1 MPAPAYP
8 SDAQIAFA
16 TYVAVAALAAA
27 LLLLVVIVVMRGLRR
42 RRAERIS
49 RQEETWRRAMHE
61 AMETPSAQGSLPPI
75 GDSDLPDFLMLWN
88 RLQETLRGPAADNMA
103 DLLRQNGLDARANQ
117 LLLSGSLR
125 SRLIVMASLGHLRD
139 ERAWAALE
147 QLTQSGAAV
156 VSFAAARALLRIE
169 PRRALDVLTPS
180 IMQRTDWS
188 VARLGC
194 MFAELGPA
202 IVTPSLT
209 TMLISR
215 PRAGLDRV
223 VKLARF
229 GDRSRIAPIMRGWLT
244 ASDDP
249 DIIMAALDYVEDDR
263 ELPWARG
270 AARHAEWRVRMA
282 AAKALGRIGAASELA
297 TLLELL
303 RDPVWWVRF
312 HAAQALTRLHG
323 MTEDELRQIREGA
336 RDSFAADMLAHAL
349 AAMPARKIK
358 L

>member
-1 MPAPAYP
+1 LAPAYS
-8 SDAQIAFA
+8 SDAQVAFA
-16 TYVAVAALAAA
+16 TGVAVAAVASA
-27 LLLLVVIVVMRGLRR
+27 LLLLVAIVVMRTLRR
-42 RRAERIS
+42 RRAERIA
-49 RQEETWRRAMHE
+49 RQEDAWRRAMHE
-61 AMETPSAQGSLPPI
+61 AMETPPAAGSLAAVSE
-75 GDSDLPDFLMLWN
+75 SDLPDFLMLWN

-103 DLLRQNGLDARANQ
+103 ELLRRNGLDVRAMR
-117 LLLSGSLR
+117 LLASASLR
-125 SRLIVMASLGHLRD
+125 SRLIAMTSLGHLRE

-147 QLTQSGAAV
+147 SLAQKGATV

-180 IMQRTDWS
+180 IMQRNDWS

-202 IVTPSLT
+202 VVTPSLT

-229 GDRSRIAPIMRGWLT
+229 GDRSRIAPIMRGWLS

-263 ELPWARG
+263 ELPWAKG

-323 MTEDELRQIREGA
+323 MTPDELRQIREGA